1 MKTGLNIIRWI
12 ITIFFGLMAFGSILS
27 DSVVG
32 AILFCLGALLIVP
45 IKSIKDIKKSL
56 KINKIGTAIL
66 SILFFFS
73 GIYALPVV
81 EESSGTSNNTN
92 IQDKGEVNTTTTT
105 TKNKE
110 DNKVSSTTKQK
121 SETTTTTKTTT
132 TTTTKASVG
141 TGKQEKLNLDDI
153 PEYSGKPYV
162 VINNNV
168 PNFSSSE
175 LKTTGYEKYS
185 DLDSLGRTRTAI
197 ASVGLDTMPAKGE
210 ERGSISAIKP
220 SGWIQA
226 TYDNISGKYLY
237 NRAHL
242 IGWQLS
248 AENANKKN
256 LITGTKYLN
265 VTGMLPFE
273 NMVADY
279 IKETKNHVAYRI
291 TPIYDGNNL
300 VASGVQMEAYSVE
313 DDGEGI
319 SFNVYCYNVQPDIII
334 NYKDGSSKLASS
346 QTTTTK
352 KTTTKK
358 TTTKKTTTKKAS
370 SENSEIVYIT
380 ASGSKY
386 HSKESCRGLNNAKK
400 IYEATLSEAKNKGL
414 EACKI
419 CY

>member
-1 MKTGLNIIRWI
+1 MKKKT
-12 ITIFFGLMAFGSILS
+12 TI
-27 DSVVG
+27 
-32 AILFCLGALLIVP
+32 AIVIAALFAIVISTPSKGALEEQIKETTSTKIVTT
-45 IKSIKDIKKSL
+45 IKS
-56 KINKIGTAIL
+56 TA
-66 SILFFFS
+66 
-73 GIYALPVV
+73 
-81 EESSGTSNNTN
+81 
-92 IQDKGEVNTTTTT
+92 
-105 TKNKE
+105 TK
-110 DNKVSSTTKQK
+110 
-121 SETTTTTKTTT
+121 KTTT
-132 TTTTKASVG
+132 TTTTTSTTTKKVG
-141 TGKQEKLNLDDI
+141 SGKVEKIDLSTI

-162 VINNNV
+162 VINDNV
-168 PNFSSSE
+168 PNFSSEE
-175 LKTTGYEKYS
+175 LSTKGYEKYS

-197 ASVGLDTMPAKGE
+197 ASVGEDTMPKDGE

-279 IKETKNHVAYRI
+279 IKETGNHVAYRI
-291 TPIYDGNNL
+291 TPIYEGDNL

-319 SFNVYCYNVQPDIII
+319 SFNIYCYNVQPDIKI
-334 NYKDGSSKLASS
+334 NYKDGSSTSNIKE
-346 QTTTTK
+346 TTA

-358 TTTKKTTTKKAS
+358 TTTKKKTTKK
-370 SENSEIVYIT
+370 ETNSEVVYIT
-380 ASGSKY
+380 KTGKKY
-386 HSKESCRGLNNAKK
+386 HSYKGCPGLSRAKA
-400 IYEATLSEAKNKGL
+400 IYESTLDQAEKMGL
-414 EACKI
+414 DKCSK

>member
-1 MKTGLNIIRWI
+1 MKKKT
-12 ITIFFGLMAFGSILS
+12 TI
-27 DSVVG
+27 
-32 AILFCLGALLIVP
+32 AIVIAALFAIVISTP
-45 IKSIKDIKKSL
+45 SKDTLEEQIKETTSTKIVTTLKSTTTKK
-56 KINKIGTAIL
+56 I
-66 SILFFFS
+66 
-73 GIYALPVV
+73 
-81 EESSGTSNNTN
+81 
-92 IQDKGEVNTTTTT
+92 TTTT
-105 TKNKE
+105 
-110 DNKVSSTTKQK
+110 S
-121 SETTTTTKTTT
+121 TTTTTTT
-132 TTTTKASVG
+132 TTTTKKVG
-141 TGKQEKLNLDDI
+141 SGKAEKVDVSTI

-162 VINNNV
+162 VINDNV
-168 PNFSSSE
+168 PNFSSEE
-175 LKTTGYEKYS
+175 LSTKGYEKYS

-197 ASVGLDTMPAKGE
+197 ASVGEDTMPKDGE

-346 QTTTTK
+346 KTTK